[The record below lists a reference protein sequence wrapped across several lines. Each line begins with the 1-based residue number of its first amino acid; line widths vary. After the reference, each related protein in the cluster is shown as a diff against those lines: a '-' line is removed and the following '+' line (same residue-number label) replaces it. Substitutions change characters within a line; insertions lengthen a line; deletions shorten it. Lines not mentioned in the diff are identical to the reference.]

1 MPGVALTTGGGDS
14 WVTIEIFKQYG
25 SEGIDSLGMAHQQTL
40 VNYVNTFDMTDIGAG
55 HAKSVQQWAL
65 LGDPTL
71 KIGGYQ

>member
-1 MPGVALTTGGGDS
+1 MPGIDLTTGGGDS

-25 SEGIDSLGMAHQQTL
+25 QEGIDSLGMAHQQTL
-40 VNYVNTFDMTDIGAG
+40 VNYINTFDMTDIGAG
-55 HAKSVQQWAL
+55 HTKSVQQWEL